1 MINFKK
7 CILPGATIV
16 MCFTLAN
23 CKKNEPESSAPE
35 NNYLCVIT
43 SNQYLAPSSLATEVY
58 RGFVENRAACDQI
71 LAEFRSGARP

>member
-1 MINFKK
+1 MINYKQ
-7 CILPGATIV
+7 CMLAGATLA

-23 CKKNEPESSAPE
+23 CNKDEPASNGSE

-58 RGFVENRAACDQI
+58 RGFVESKAACDQI
-71 LAEFRSGARP
+71 LAEFQSGARP